1 MSPHRWHARANNHMR
16 RLRCAVTAGNRYEET
31 AADQSLRIFWECQ
44 TFESVEQILN
54 AVILNS
60 SAPTDADLPV
70 LIRNRPPK
78 DVSPSIL
85 CLFSALFE
93 STQKVTSNDSTS
105 PGQERQNRKRNFR
118 FEIAYRGSHF
128 CGYQTQPNNDL
139 LPSVQ
144 QSLEEWLVPLS
155 HDARVDIRA
164 SGRTDAGVHALG
176 QVCRFRTRL
185 ENVTA
190 EDVLQHI
197 NDCPLVAHGSLKC
210 LRVTRV
216 PDSFHPT
223 FGCTKRAYVYVMDPE
238 YLSNAQVERLNHT
251 LQQLEGK
258 ELDYVGLSYG
268 KAKTETTLCTLELC
282 RASLVT
288 LSWSHKRLVC
298 VELVGDRF
306 LRRMVRILVST
317 ALRQVLSEEDP
328 GKHEEDALIHLIET
342 RERKLAARAAPP
354 FGLIFVSAQVT

>member
-1 MSPHRWHARANNHMR
+1 
-16 RLRCAVTAGNRYEET
+16 
-31 AADQSLRIFWECQ
+31 
-44 TFESVEQILN
+44 
-54 AVILNS
+54 
-60 SAPTDADLPV
+60 
-70 LIRNRPPK
+70 
-78 DVSPSIL
+78 
-85 CLFSALFE
+85 
-93 STQKVTSNDSTS
+93 
-105 PGQERQNRKRNFR
+105 
-118 FEIAYRGSHF
+118 
-128 CGYQTQPNNDL
+128 
-139 LPSVQ
+139 
-144 QSLEEWLVPLS
+144 
-155 HDARVDIRA
+155 
-164 SGRTDAGVHALG
+164 
-176 QVCRFRTRL
+176 
-185 ENVTA
+185 
-190 EDVLQHI
+190 
-197 NDCPLVAHGSLKC
+197 
-210 LRVTRV
+210 
-216 PDSFHPT
+216 
-223 FGCTKRAYVYVMDPE
+223 MDPE

-268 KAKTETTLCTLELC
+268 KVKTETTLCTLELC